1 MSDPFPAI
9 LLVSGIIISLLLIE
23 VLVLLIPFRF
33 SLSFQTRESETK
45 GILLGSWFIFGLEM
59 LVSGKDQQVSVV
71 VGGARLVTRPLSSF
85 MAPKKESGEVG
96 PGPGQVPGIIS
107 SLLRLQ
113 GPVLEAFLDLVRHT
127 RLDYIRGAAR
137 IGLGD
142 PSATGMVYGLYRAMI
157 PLLPGDR
164 INFTM
169 VPEFNGEVCE
179 IDISARFHI
188 TCPFLVL
195 VNAVKIAKHPSARRV
210 MKTMRKKPGDVTA

>member
-45 GILLGSWFIFGLEM
+45 GVLVGSWFIFGLEM

-71 VGGARLVTRPLSSF
+71 VGGAKLVTRPLSSF
-85 MAPKKESGEVG
+85 AAPEKGDAEGG
-96 PGPGQVPGIIS
+96 PGIIS

-113 GPVLEAFLDLVRHT
+113 RPVLGAFLDLVRHT

-188 TCPFLVL
+188 TYPFLVL

-210 MKTMRKKPGDVTA
+210 MKSMRKKPGDVTA